1 MVLNEM
7 IRGAAGIGV
16 VTEGEGW
23 THRVTGDDLK
33 EAVTSVMEEYT
44 SLRNWHLM
52 TVSEE
57 VEGDQQDLQVSIG
70 KTESNCGLMVGDDGT
85 VGQWL
90 ATCSLL
96 SRY

>member
-7 IRGAAGIGV
+7 VRGAAGIGV
-16 VTEGEGW
+16 AAAEGEGG

-44 SLRNWHLM
+44 SLRNWHLK

-57 VEGDQQDLQVSIG
+57 AEADRHDLQVS
-70 KTESNCGLMVGDDGT
+70 TDRQD
-85 VGQWL
+85 
-90 ATCSLL
+90 
-96 SRY
+96 

>member
-7 IRGAAGIGV
+7 VRGAAGIGV
-16 VTEGEGW
+16 VAEGGGR

-52 TVSEE
+52 TISEE
-57 VEGDQQDLQVSIG
+57 VEGDRQDLQVSTD
-70 KTESNCGLMVGDDGT
+70 TED
-85 VGQWL
+85 
-90 ATCSLL
+90 
-96 SRY
+96 

>member
-7 IRGAAGIGV
+7 VRGAAGIGV
-16 VTEGEGW
+16 VAEDEG
-23 THRVTGDDLK
+23 RSQCVTGDDLK

-52 TVSEE
+52 TISEE
-57 VEGDQQDLQVSIG
+57 VEADRQDLQVS
-70 KTESNCGLMVGDDGT
+70 TDRLCPLVGDDGT

-90 ATCSLL
+90 CNL
-96 SRY
+96 